1 MRRGFLH
8 LRGVARHGG
17 GGGAAEPE
25 QPGCLG
31 AGAAFTPA
39 QSGWTTPV
47 ETTHAPWAS
56 LTGLPELSVTFG
68 VTLANAK
75 PEAIASTQPSVSVP
89 SEEIFMSGT
98 PKR

>member
-1 MRRGFLH
+1 
-8 LRGVARHGG
+8 
-17 GGGAAEPE
+17 
-25 QPGCLG
+25 
-31 AGAAFTPA
+31 
-39 QSGWTTPV
+39 
-47 ETTHAPWAS
+47 
-56 LTGLPELSVTFG
+56 LPELSVTFG